1 MVESGVPPA
10 AVLIAATRNNARA
23 INLSSELGE
32 IAPGRL
38 ADLVLLDANPL
49 DDIRNSRRIAAVVR
63 SGILLTFP
71 AEPPERA
78 PVRPPTTE

>member
-63 SGILLTFP
+63 SGILLTFS
-71 AEPPERA
+71 
-78 PVRPPTTE
+78 TEVKRLADAR